1 MTSVPPVLRG
11 ELFKSGENNPA
22 FKLRWFELFA
32 DGMLV
37 WSEQPGSAAKGSFL
51 LRDAII
57 GFETPV
63 LKPTKS
69 DSEGRFGLRV
79 TPATSGRHY
88 MLRASSEEERRV
100 WAEAMDAAAHLVSA
114 YRFGGVG
121 RVVKMTKPPSGR
133 LGIDLGSP
141 PGTACVT
148 VIKLGTE
155 ATAVQSRQ
163 PGLLVGDVIVAV
175 DNTVLRTMAIA
186 DNAFGRIVPSS
197 TMTLRLAGWNR
208 ELRMIKQGGVSG
220 LTLCAPSAGTGVL
233 VYSIAPHSAAAV
245 AGLNVGDR
253 VLAINSV
260 HCAGHEQASDQI
272 RSALQEVRLIV
283 SGVTVGISLRKDT
296 NGRIGLGFA
305 KSSRLAEQGAVITDV
320 LTRSAAAHAGL
331 RNGDL
336 LLAVDGELVN
346 DPEAAIEI
354 LARAPR
360 ALNLV
365 VWRSRPDPV
374 PHDNYAPSAI
384 GTGTSTGIPASSAGG
399 ESGVVGAVP
408 WAYYAHSV
416 LQGGIA
422 EGGGC
427 EAPPN
432 VPLFEDLTVGDRI

>member
-272 RSALQEVRLIV
+272 RSALQE
-283 SGVTVGISLRKDT
+283 DT

-331 RNGDL
+331 RNGPRL
-336 LLAVDGELVN
+336 RQ
-346 DPEAAIEI
+346 DP
-354 LARAPR
+354 PP
-360 ALNLV
+360 ALGPM
-365 VWRSRPDPV
+365 WPSCSPV
-374 PHDNYAPSAI
+374 LGLKWPSC
-384 GTGTSTGIPASSAGG
+384 SPALG
-399 ESGVVGAVP
+399 P
-408 WAYYAHSV
+408 M
-416 LQGGIA
+416 
-422 EGGGC
+422 
-427 EAPPN
+427 
-432 VPLFEDLTVGDRI
+432 